1 MYLIPL
7 NALTAEPFI
16 LPEEGHYNEPLE
28 AFHAAG
34 LKPNIRYTIHDDFAI
49 MTMVETELGVGI
61 LAELMLRRAN
71 YQITCLPLEPPVYR
85 ELAIAF
91 KDKDSLP
98 IASKYFIEYLLE
110 HAGQLP

>member
-1 MYLIPL
+1 
-7 NALTAEPFI
+7 
-16 LPEEGHYNEPLE
+16 
-28 AFHAAG
+28 
-34 LKPNIRYTIHDDFAI
+34 
-49 MTMVETELGVGI
+49 
-61 LAELMLRRAN
+61 MLRRAN